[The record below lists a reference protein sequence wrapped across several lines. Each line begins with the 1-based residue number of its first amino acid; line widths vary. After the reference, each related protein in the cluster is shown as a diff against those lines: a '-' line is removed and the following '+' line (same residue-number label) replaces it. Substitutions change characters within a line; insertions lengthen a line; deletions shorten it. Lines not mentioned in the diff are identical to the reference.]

1 MNSYD
6 KQQSTYFETND
17 VIEEENYNIDML
29 DYDNDF
35 QINDIFNNDFDFQFF
50 A

>member
-6 KQQSTYFETND
+6 KQQSTDFETND